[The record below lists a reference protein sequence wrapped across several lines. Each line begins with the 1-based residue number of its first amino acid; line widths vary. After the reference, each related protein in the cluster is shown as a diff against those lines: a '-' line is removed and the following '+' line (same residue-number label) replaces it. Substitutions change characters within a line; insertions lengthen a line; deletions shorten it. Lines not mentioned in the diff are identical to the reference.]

1 LKKMVG
7 IVFEIMDEETLKAA
21 IFLDRDGVL
30 TIERGYICKI
40 DEVELFPYASE
51 CINCIH
57 EKGYVA
63 IVITNQSGVARGLF
77 QEEELQAL
85 HDRIIKATGVDA
97 IYYCPHYIKGIVS
110 RYSISCNCRKP
121 NIGLIE
127 RAQKD
132 FEIDLKK
139 SYMVGDRATDIQTGR
154 NAGLRTVL
162 LESGYGSGDLNQQIQ
177 ADYTVKDL
185 KVFIDMILGAK

>member
-1 LKKMVG
+1 MKP
-7 IVFEIMDEETLKAA
+7 A

-30 TIERGYICKI
+30 TIERGHISKI
-40 DEVELFPYASE
+40 EEVELFSYAAE
-51 CINCIH
+51 CIDHIH

-77 QEEELQAL
+77 PEEELQAL
-85 HDRIIKATGVDA
+85 HERIRKSTGVDA

-110 RYSISCNCRKP
+110 RYSVNCNCRKP

-154 NAGLRTVL
+154 NAGLKTVL
-162 LESGYGSGDLNQQIQ
+162 LESGYGSRDLNQQIQ
-177 ADYTVKDL
+177 ADYTVENL
-185 KVFIDMILGAK
+185 KVFLDII